1 MNGKY
6 NLLTVS
12 SPHFHDNSSTR
23 RIMVD
28 VVLAL
33 VPACIA
39 AVVIFG
45 LKALSLIGV
54 CVLSAVA
61 AEWIFN
67 IVVKKPCTIGDF
79 SAVVTGVLLA
89 LNLGTDVTLIEA
101 AMGSIFAIVF
111 VKGIFGGL
119 GKNFANPAITARVFM
134 LLCFSTVTSFTAPK
148 CVELVSSATP
158 LVTLKGGTIE
168 GLPSLMDMLLGLHG
182 GSIGETCIIA
192 LTLGW
197 IWLSVRKV
205 IKWYV
210 PFAYIATVFVLF
222 LAATLNPMLALYEI
236 LSGGLF
242 IGAIFMATDYSSTP
256 LHVKGKVVFCILAGI
271 ITFIIRH
278 FCGYPEGVSF
288 SILICNLLVPYIEH
302 FTRNIPLGG
311 SANGK

>member
-1 MNGKY
+1 MEKKY
-6 NLLTVS
+6 NLLNVS
-12 SPHFHDNSSTR
+12 SPHFHDSSSTR
-23 RIMVD
+23 KIMLD
-28 VVLAL
+28 VVIAL
-33 VPACIA
+33 VPAMIA
-39 AVVIFG
+39 AVVFFG
-45 LKALSLIGV
+45 TKALLLIAT
-54 CVLSAVA
+54 CVVSAVL
-61 AEWIFN
+61 AEYIFN
-67 IVVKKPCTIGDF
+67 LIVKKPCTIGDF

-89 LNLGTDVTLIEA
+89 LNLGTDVTILQAVI
-101 AMGSIFAIVF
+101 GSVFAIVF
-111 VKGIFGGL
+111 VKGLFGGI

-134 LLCFSTVTSFTAPK
+134 LLCFSTVTSFTVPK
-148 CVELVSSATP
+148 TVELVSSATP
-158 LVTLKGGTIE
+158 LVNLKAGSMDL
-168 GLPSLMDMLLGLHG
+168 LPSLGQMFLGLHG

-192 LTLGW
+192 LIIGW
-197 IWLSVRKV
+197 IYLSVRKV

-222 LAATLNPMLALYEI
+222 LVSSLSPMGALYEI

-256 LHVKGKVVFCILAGI
+256 LHIKGKVVFCILAGI
-271 ITFIIRH
+271 ITFIIRK

>member
-1 MNGKY
+1 MEKKY
-6 NLLTVS
+6 NLLNVS
-12 SPHFHDNSSTR
+12 SPHFHDSSSTR
-23 RIMVD
+23 KIMLD
-28 VVLAL
+28 VVIAL
-33 VPACIA
+33 VPAMIA

-45 LKALSLIGV
+45 TKALLLIAT
-54 CVLSAVA
+54 CVVSAVL
-61 AEWIFN
+61 AEYIFN
-67 IVVKKPCTIGDF
+67 LIVKKPCTIGDF

-89 LNLGTDVTLIEA
+89 LNLGTDVTILQAVI
-101 AMGSIFAIVF
+101 GSVFAIVF
-111 VKGIFGGL
+111 VKGLFGGI

-134 LLCFSTVTSFTAPK
+134 LLCFSTVTSFTVPK
-148 CVELVSSATP
+148 TVELVSSATP
-158 LVTLKGGTIE
+158 LVNLKAGSMDL
-168 GLPSLMDMLLGLHG
+168 LPSLGQMFLGLHG

-192 LTLGW
+192 LIIGW
-197 IWLSVRKV
+197 IYLSVRKV

-222 LAATLNPMLALYEI
+222 LVSSLSPLVALYEI

-256 LHVKGKVVFCILAGI
+256 LHIKGKVVFCILAGI
-271 ITFIIRH
+271 ITFIIRK

-302 FTRNIPLGG
+302 FTRNIPLGA

>member
-1 MNGKY
+1 MEKKY
-6 NLLTVS
+6 NLLNVS
-12 SPHFHDNSSTR
+12 SPHFHDSSSTR
-23 RIMVD
+23 KIMLD
-28 VVLAL
+28 VVIAL
-33 VPACIA
+33 VPAMIA

-45 LKALSLIGV
+45 TKALLLIAT
-54 CVLSAVA
+54 CVVSAVL
-61 AEWIFN
+61 AEYIFN
-67 IVVKKPCTIGDF
+67 LIVKKPCTIGDF

-89 LNLGTDVTLIEA
+89 LNLGTDVTILQAVI
-101 AMGSIFAIVF
+101 GSVFAIVF
-111 VKGIFGGL
+111 VKGLFGGI

-134 LLCFSTVTSFTAPK
+134 LLCFSTVTSFTVPK
-148 CVELVSSATP
+148 TVELVSSATP
-158 LVTLKGGTIE
+158 LVNLKAGSMDL
-168 GLPSLMDMLLGLHG
+168 LPSLGQMFLGLHG

-192 LTLGW
+192 LIIGW
-197 IWLSVRKV
+197 IYLSVRKV

-222 LAATLNPMLALYEI
+222 LVSSLSPMVALYEI

-256 LHVKGKVVFCILAGI
+256 LHIKGKVVFCILAGI
-271 ITFIIRH
+271 ITFIIRK

-288 SILICNLLVPYIEH
+288 SILICNLLVPFIEH

>member
-1 MNGKY
+1 MEKKY
-6 NLLTVS
+6 NLLNVS
-12 SPHFHDNSSTR
+12 SPHFHDSSSTR
-23 RIMVD
+23 KIMLD
-28 VVLAL
+28 VVIAL
-33 VPACIA
+33 VPAMIA

-45 LKALSLIGV
+45 TKALLLIAT
-54 CVLSAVA
+54 CVVSAVL
-61 AEWIFN
+61 AEYIFN
-67 IVVKKPCTIGDF
+67 LIVKKPCTIGDF

-89 LNLGTDVTLIEA
+89 LNLGTDVTILQAVI
-101 AMGSIFAIVF
+101 GSVFAIVF
-111 VKGIFGGL
+111 VKGLFGGI

-148 CVELVSSATP
+148 TVELVSSATP
-158 LVTLKGGTIE
+158 LVNLKAGSMDL
-168 GLPSLMDMLLGLHG
+168 LPSLGQMFLGLHG

-192 LTLGW
+192 LIIGW
-197 IWLSVRKV
+197 IYLSVRKV
-205 IKWYV
+205 IKWYI

-222 LAATLNPMLALYEI
+222 LVSSLSPMVALYEI

-256 LHVKGKVVFCILAGI
+256 LHIKGKVVFCILAGI
-271 ITFIIRH
+271 ITFIIRK

>member
-1 MNGKY
+1 MEKKY
-6 NLLTVS
+6 NLLNVS
-12 SPHFHDNSSTR
+12 SPHFHDSTSTR
-23 RIMVD
+23 KIMLD
-28 VVLAL
+28 VVIAL
-33 VPACIA
+33 VPAMIA

-45 LKALSLIGV
+45 TKALLLIAT
-54 CVLSAVA
+54 CVVSAVL
-61 AEWIFN
+61 AEYIFN
-67 IVVKKPCTIGDF
+67 LIVKKPCTIGDF

-89 LNLGTDVTLIEA
+89 LNLGTDVTILQAVI
-101 AMGSIFAIVF
+101 GSVFAIVF
-111 VKGIFGGL
+111 VKGLFGGI

-134 LLCFSTVTSFTAPK
+134 LLCFSTVTSFTVPK
-148 CVELVSSATP
+148 TVELVSSATP
-158 LVTLKGGTIE
+158 LVNLKAGSMDL
-168 GLPSLMDMLLGLHG
+168 LPSLGQMFLGLHG

-192 LTLGW
+192 LIIGW
-197 IWLSVRKV
+197 IYLSVRKV

-222 LAATLNPMLALYEI
+222 LVSSLSPMVALYEI

-256 LHVKGKVVFCILAGI
+256 LHIKGKVVFCILAGI
-271 ITFIIRH
+271 ITFIIRK

>member
-1 MNGKY
+1 MEKKY
-6 NLLTVS
+6 NLLNVS
-12 SPHFHDNSSTR
+12 SPHFHDSSSTR
-23 RIMVD
+23 KIMLD
-28 VVLAL
+28 VVIAL
-33 VPACIA
+33 VPAMIA

-45 LKALSLIGV
+45 AKALLLIAT
-54 CVLSAVA
+54 CVVSAVL
-61 AEWIFN
+61 AEYIFN
-67 IVVKKPCTIGDF
+67 LIVKKPCTIGDF

-89 LNLGTDVTLIEA
+89 LNLGTDVTILQAVI
-101 AMGSIFAIVF
+101 GSVFAIVF
-111 VKGIFGGL
+111 VKGLFGGI

-148 CVELVSSATP
+148 TVELVSSATP
-158 LVTLKGGTIE
+158 LVNLKAGSMDL
-168 GLPSLMDMLLGLHG
+168 LPSLGQMFLGLHG

-192 LTLGW
+192 LIIGW
-197 IWLSVRKV
+197 IYLSVRKV

-222 LAATLNPMLALYEI
+222 LVSSLSPMVALYEI

-256 LHVKGKVVFCILAGI
+256 LHIKGKVVFCILAGI
-271 ITFIIRH
+271 ITFIIRK

>member
-1 MNGKY
+1 MEKKY
-6 NLLTVS
+6 NLLNVS
-12 SPHFHDNSSTR
+12 SPHFHDSSSTR
-23 RIMVD
+23 KIMLD
-28 VVLAL
+28 VVIAR
-33 VPACIA
+33 VPAMSA
-39 AVVIFG
+39 AVVSCG
-45 LKALSLIGV
+45 TKALLLIAT
-54 CVLSAVA
+54 CVVSAVL
-61 AEWIFN
+61 AEYIFN
-67 IVVKKPCTIGDF
+67 LIVKKPCTIGDF

-89 LNLGTDVTLIEA
+89 LNLGTDVTILQAVI
-101 AMGSIFAIVF
+101 GSVFAIVF
-111 VKGIFGGL
+111 VKGLFGGI

-134 LLCFSTVTSFTAPK
+134 LLCFSTVTSFTVPK
-148 CVELVSSATP
+148 TVELVSSATP
-158 LVTLKGGTIE
+158 LVNLKAGSMDL
-168 GLPSLMDMLLGLHG
+168 LPSLGQMFLGLHG

-192 LTLGW
+192 LIIGW
-197 IWLSVRKV
+197 IYLSVRKV

-222 LAATLNPMLALYEI
+222 LVSSLSPMVALYEI

-256 LHVKGKVVFCILAGI
+256 LHIKGKVVFCILAGI
-271 ITFIIRH
+271 ITFIIRK

>member
-1 MNGKY
+1 MEKKY
-6 NLLTVS
+6 NLLNVS
-12 SPHFHDNSSTR
+12 SPHFHASSSTR
-23 RIMVD
+23 KIMLD
-28 VVLAL
+28 VVIAL
-33 VPACIA
+33 VPAMIA

-45 LKALSLIGV
+45 TKALLLIAT
-54 CVLSAVA
+54 CVVSAVL
-61 AEWIFN
+61 AEYIFN
-67 IVVKKPCTIGDF
+67 LIVKKPCTIGDF

-89 LNLGTDVTLIEA
+89 LNLGTDVTILQAVI
-101 AMGSIFAIVF
+101 GSVFAIVF
-111 VKGIFGGL
+111 VKGLFGGI

-134 LLCFSTVTSFTAPK
+134 LLCFSTVTSFTVPK
-148 CVELVSSATP
+148 TVELVSSATP
-158 LVTLKGGTIE
+158 LVNLKAGSMDL
-168 GLPSLMDMLLGLHG
+168 LPSLGQMFLGLHG

-192 LTLGW
+192 LIIGW
-197 IWLSVRKV
+197 IYLSVRKV

-222 LAATLNPMLALYEI
+222 LVSSLSPMVALYEI

-256 LHVKGKVVFCILAGI
+256 LHIKGKVVFCILAGI
-271 ITFIIRH
+271 ITFIIRK